1 MKDPE
6 ISDVYFRR
14 FVVPIVVTILIF
26 AFIIVIITN
35 RPGTDV
41 DWSALIKRQAA
52 GALRKFNR
60 YSL

>member
-14 FVVPIVVTILIF
+14 FVVPIIVTILIF
-26 AFIIVIITN
+26 AFIIVIIGN

-41 DWSALIKRQAA
+41 NWNALTRQAA

-60 YSL
+60 HSL